1 MEGFLKIHCVPKR
14 VTHTEITN
22 AAHIGKTL
30 FNRAFTAIPR
40 SWHETCSSSC
50 EIIFKRRLQMIKKNN
65 AAILRLLV
73 GILVLFLFN
82 NYAFAKLV
90 HNGAEE
96 SFAGPEST
104 TIRGYIIEAA
114 GHFLESHADFLLF
127 LSRIELAD
135 LNGADYPGLQLLV
148 NNTIAHMTDAKTKYT
163 LLTQIADATPYD
175 QAFIDRLLNFDHPF
189 LQQGKNLDRVEF
201 NQVETYLVTGDIRGA
216 FHKTLTDTQ
225 QLLDMLTPIKSAVDA
240 ETLPE
245 TEDLWRLNQSFS
257 ETQLTGQYAAEVFS
271 AVTGK

>member
-1 MEGFLKIHCVPKR
+1 
-14 VTHTEITN
+14 
-22 AAHIGKTL
+22 
-30 FNRAFTAIPR
+30 
-40 SWHETCSSSC
+40 
-50 EIIFKRRLQMIKKNN
+50 MIKKNN
-65 AAILRLLV
+65 SAILRLLV
-73 GILVLFLFN
+73 GVLALFLLN
-82 NYAFAKLV
+82 NYSFAKLI

-96 SFAGPEST
+96 SFAGPERT

-114 GHFLESHADFLLF
+114 GYFLESHADFLLF

-135 LNGADYPGLQLLV
+135 LNGADYPELQLLI

-163 LLTQIADATPYD
+163 LLTQIADAAPYD
-175 QAFIDRLLNFDHPF
+175 QTFIHRLLNVDHPF
-189 LQQGKNLDRVEF
+189 LQQSKNLDNVGFNRVE
-201 NQVETYLVTGDIRGA
+201 TCLITGDIRGA
-216 FHKTLTDTQ
+216 FHKTLADTQ

-271 AVTGK
+271 AVAGK